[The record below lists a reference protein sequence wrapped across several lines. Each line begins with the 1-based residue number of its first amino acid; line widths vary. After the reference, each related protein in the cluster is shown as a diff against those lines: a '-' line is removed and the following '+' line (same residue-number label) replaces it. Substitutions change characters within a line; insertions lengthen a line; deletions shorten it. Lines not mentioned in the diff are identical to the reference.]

1 MNLEG
6 MSNSKGKKKIFVVD
20 DEPDVALSIKI
31 VLEKY
36 GFMVDIFTDPTAAL
50 RDSDPDLYDLLIRD
64 IKMPGLSGFELYSKM
79 KSKRSCPSFKTLFL
93 TALKDLENYES
104 YKENVSPKLGERHF
118 IQKPVSNSDLLE
130 QVYSMVN

>member
-1 MNLEG
+1 
-6 MSNSKGKKKIFVVD
+6 MSTSVKKAKRIFVVD
-20 DEPDVALSIKI
+20 DEPDVALSLKI

-36 GFMVDIFTDPTAAL
+36 GFSVDTFTDPAIAL
-50 RDSDPDLYDLLIRD
+50 KSFDPQLYDLLILD
-64 IKMPGLSGFELYSKM
+64 IKMPSISGFELYSKM
-79 KSKRSCPSFKTLFL
+79 KSKRSFLNAKTLFL

-118 IQKPVSNSDLLE
+118 IQKPVSNTELLK